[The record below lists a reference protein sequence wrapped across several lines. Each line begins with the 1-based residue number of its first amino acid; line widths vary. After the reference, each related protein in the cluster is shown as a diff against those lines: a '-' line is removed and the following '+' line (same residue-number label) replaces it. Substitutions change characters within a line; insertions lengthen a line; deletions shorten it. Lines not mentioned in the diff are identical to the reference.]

1 MSEAK
6 VNNRNRAEQAFEHDV
21 RILQIVDMAC
31 MTATEA
37 FDDRNL
43 DGAMEDFVD
52 HLLDEGEWKHDS
64 TAELSIIMQRGIA
77 ENEALEDEEDRQP
90 ECLIRSDNALYA
102 ARAGMLGI
110 ALQFGSTVRSYLS
123 SECYQAG
130 FGYMRTTWI
139 YADTF
144 DEAWALGMQWAVAE
158 HEKDKAKYKG
168 AA

>member
-1 MSEAK
+1 MSDAK
-6 VNNRNRAEQAFEHDV
+6 VNNRNRAEQAFDHDV

-37 FDDRNL
+37 FDDRCL

-64 TAELSIIMQRGIA
+64 TAELSGIMQLGIA
-77 ENEALEDEEDRQP
+77 ENEALEDEEERQP
-90 ECLIRSDNALYA
+90 EHLIRSDNALYA
-102 ARAGMLGI
+102 SHLGILGI
-110 ALQFGSTVRSYLS
+110 ALQFGSTVRKYLS
-123 SECYQAG
+123 EECYQAG

-144 DEAWALGMQWAVAE
+144 DEAWALGMQWAVDK
-158 HEKDKAKYKG
+158 HEEDKAKYKG

>member
-1 MSEAK
+1 MSDAK
-6 VNNRNRAEQAFEHDV
+6 VNNHNRAEQAFEHDV

-37 FDDRNL
+37 FDDRRL

-64 TAELSIIMQRGIA
+64 TAELSKIMQRGIS
-77 ENEALEDEEDRQP
+77 ENEALEDEEERQP

-102 ARAGMLGI
+102 ARAGILGI
-110 ALQFGSTVRSYLS
+110 ALQFGSTVRNYLS
-123 SECYQAG
+123 SDCYQAG

-144 DEAWALGMQWAVAE
+144 DEAWALGVQWAVDE